1 MARNI
6 RVSTV
11 SYRGV
16 SLGDRY
22 RERTRD
28 QMAAS
33 LEAAAQAKPDL
44 VVFPEF
50 CNVAGIHFGEG
61 GEALADWAE
70 PVPGPTTD
78 RMAELAAAHRTYVV
92 VPILHVDGGRL
103 YNTAVFLDRSGQVIG
118 TYHKNQPTIGEME
131 MGIVPGTEAPAF
143 DTDFG
148 KIGAAICFD
157 LKFVEVG
164 QRLAAGGARLVAF
177 ASMFIGGQRLLHWA
191 RDFGFYVVSSCT
203 AHSYIAD
210 MSGSRFLAE
219 TGTVIAEVA
228 NGVVPPVA
236 SAVINMDREFFHL
249 DYNIPRLKACV
260 EKYGPGVEWEICRPE
275 AHFTLASVMP
285 DRTIE
290 DLIDEFELETWREYL
305 ARARGVRADML
316 AAPVGALPGTAGA

>member
-6 RVSTV
+6 RVSSV

-16 SLGDRY
+16 SLGDGF

-28 QMAAS
+28 QMAGY
-33 LEAAAQAKPDL
+33 LETAAQANPDL

-50 CNVAGIHFGEG
+50 CNVAGIHFGED

-70 PVPGPTTD
+70 PVPGPTID
-78 RMAELAAAHRTYVV
+78 RMAELAAKHQTYVI
-92 VPILHVDGGRL
+92 VPMLHAEGDRL
-103 YNTAVFLDRSGQVIG
+103 YNTAVFLDRTGQVIG

-131 MGIVPGTEAPAF
+131 MGIVPGVEAPAI

-164 QRLAAGGARLVAF
+164 QRLAASGVRLVAF

-203 AHSYIAD
+203 AHSYIVD

-260 EKYGPGVEWEICRPE
+260 EKYGAGVEWEICRPE
-275 AHFTLASVMP
+275 AHFTLASAMP

-290 DLIDEFELETWREYL
+290 DLIEEFELETWREYL
-305 ARARGVRADML
+305 ARARGVRAEAL
-316 AAPVGALPGTAGA
+316 AMPGGSGPGNPAA